1 MAVLTVGEGK
11 QYATIAAAVAATGD
25 GDTVLVD
32 AGTYTNDFFTNY
44 HQITLQSVGGM
55 AILKATEAPPN
66 GKAIVTT
73 DASIT
78 IDGFGFT
85 GASVSDLNGAGIRY
99 EWGDMVV
106 RNCLFWDNQDGIL
119 AAALGPGHI
128 LIQNSE
134 FSHNG
139 AGDGYSHNI
148 YVNGIESLV
157 IEDSYFHD
165 SVVGHEIKSRAHNTT
180 LLNNRIQDNA
190 GDGSYSIDL
199 PNGGNALIQGN
210 VIEKGANA
218 QNYHS
223 IHFGGEGPPY
233 DGSNLTIDG
242 NTLIN
247 DHAQGR
253 LVLNHAG
260 SPVTL
265 SNNQIWGYAADNI
278 AVGPVTQQGNT
289 ILASRPALDLTTMA
303 PPAPPPPTEPPQ
315 FTVPTVAHLQSW
327 GAGGAVVASGHV
339 LRVGAGQAF
348 TTLSQALTA
357 SQDGDTIQ
365 VAAGTYVND
374 FGTVNHKVI
383 IEGVGGLARF
393 VQQGVVWA
401 PNGMLVVNTDATLRN
416 LEFTGAT
423 NYSGHEGGIYVTGG
437 NVTVDNSY
445 FHHNDIGIRTADNA
459 GATLSIFGTEAAWN
473 GNVNKG
479 THNLAIGA
487 IQSLTIQGS
496 YIHGAITGHELSTR
510 SFYTDIE
517 GNRIIDGDGVAASF
531 LINLAQGGDATI
543 RDNVLEKGRDAA
555 NGILIHVGNEGPTY
569 DNSDVRITGNT
580 LVSDLAN
587 QWHPYTYFIVGDNA
601 GSLLAPITASG
612 NTFVGG
618 VPGSAQVVNGA
629 ASGNATAANAVLYT
643 NAPWSAAQAPAEF
656 AAAAPAGLNTLTV
669 RLAEAASV
677 LDAQFV
683 VSVDGAAVGG
693 GVVTAS
699 QAAGGSQAFS
709 FNGWWSTG
717 AHAVTVSFI
726 NPQRD
731 YAGADGLYV
740 QSVSLDGA
748 TTTAAAGLDYW
759 SRSYTTT
766 LTGSS
771 PLPDFDPAY
780 YLAQNPDVAASGMD
794 PLRHYLS
801 VGWTE
806 GRDPSALFSTR
817 YYLSHNPDVAAA
829 GVNPL
834 LHYEQTGW
842 TEGRDPSA
850 LFSVREYLGANP
862 DVAAANIDP
871 LRHYIQF
878 GQAEHRAIEAAAAP
892 SEPDDPLVDSAY
904 YYAAHPEIAA
914 AGISASASY
923 HADGWTKGYNP
934 NAFFDTNYYLAHNPD
949 VAAAGVDPLRH
960 FDATGWKEGRD
971 PGPGLSL
978 NAYRMAHPA
987 EYAQGIDPLIVAMR
1001 GAAGLPAMS
1010 YPGAEG
1016 SLFDGAYYL
1025 SRYQDVAAAQ
1035 ADPLAHY
1042 QAHGWRENRDPS
1054 ASFSTEKYLD
1064 AYADVKAAGI
1074 DPLAHYATY
1083 GVGEGRLSF
1092 SA

>member
-1 MAVLTVGEGK
+1 MSMLTVGEGK
-11 QYATIAAAVAATGD
+11 QYATVAAAVAATAD

-55 AILKATEAPPN
+55 AILKATESPPN

-157 IEDSYFHD
+157 IENSYFHD

-479 THNLAIGA
+479 THNVAIGA

-517 GNRIIDGDGVAASF
+517 GNRIIDGDGVGASF

-587 QWHPYTYFIVGDNA
+587 QWHPYTYFIVGDDA
-601 GSLLAPITASG
+601 GSLLAPITATG

-780 YLAQNPDVAASGMD
+780 YLARTPSSITTAPSPVAGIAANEPQATKVSTSGIVNKVGVSSITASINNAITSPATEPFPSIVIHDALNVAIANPPNIVYETSPSPQLSTTPPTTTKANFLIANATNTFSSVASGEVYNGTFGGLQQQFIAITSD
-794 PLRHYLS
+794 NLAISAAVPNSFIVTGSGNDAIDVSRVSGNNVLDGGTGSNFL
-801 VGWTE
+801 VGGAGNDTFFLDN
-806 GRDPSALFSTR
+806 RNTPSAIWSTVVNFH
-817 YYLSHNPDVAAA
+817 SGDAATIWGLTPHDFA
-829 GVNPL
+829 LQWFDRQGAADHQGLTLQATAP
-834 LHYEQTGW
+834 
-842 TEGRDPSA
+842 GR
-850 LFSVREYLGANP
+850 
-862 DVAAANIDP
+862 
-871 LRHYIQF
+871 
-878 GQAEHRAIEAAAAP
+878 
-892 SEPDDPLVDSAY
+892 
-904 YYAAHPEIAA
+904 
-914 AGISASASY
+914 
-923 HADGWTKGYNP
+923 P
-934 NAFFDTNYYLAHNPD
+934 NASLTL
-949 VAAAGVDPLRH
+949 
-960 FDATGWKEGRD
+960 TGYSTAD
-971 PGPGLSL
+971 L
-978 NAYRMAHPA
+978 N
-987 EYAQGIDPLIVAMR
+987 
-1001 GAAGLPAMS
+1001 
-1010 YPGAEG
+1010 
-1016 SLFDGAYYL
+1016 
-1025 SRYQDVAAAQ
+1025 
-1035 ADPLAHY
+1035 
-1042 QAHGWRENRDPS
+1042 N
-1054 ASFSTEKYLD
+1054 
-1064 AYADVKAAGI
+1064 
-1074 DPLAHYATY
+1074 
-1083 GVGEGRLSF
+1083 GRLSMVF
-1092 SA
+1092 GASPKGSDTPGASYLYIHAT